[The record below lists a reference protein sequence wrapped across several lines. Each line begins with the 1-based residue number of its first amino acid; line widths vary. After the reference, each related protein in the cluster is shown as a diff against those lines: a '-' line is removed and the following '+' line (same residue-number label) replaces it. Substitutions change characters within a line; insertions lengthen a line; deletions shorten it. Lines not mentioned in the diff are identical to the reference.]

1 MKFQYFGYLRQRTDS
16 FEKTLMLENI
26 EGGRTEYEMVGWTHQ
41 FDGHEFEQALGVG
54 DVRGSLESCSP

>member
-26 EGGRTEYEMVGWTHQ
+26 EGGRTEYEMVGWNHQ
-41 FDGHEFEQALGVG
+41 LDGHEFEQALGVG